1 MNPILFPASATTFN
15 TNGIG
20 RLKCVSCEVTEERN
34 GAYELEA
41 EISVD
46 TEHYADIVH
55 SAIIAV
61 IPFDGGSIQAFRIYK
76 ITKPLGNTF
85 TVYARHISY
94 QLTNIPARPFTATSA
109 SDALAGFKTNAMEAC
124 PFTFWTDKTT
134 RATYNQTRPESIR
147 ARLGGQQGSIL
158 DVYGG
163 EYEWDNWTVKLWNNR
178 GADNHVTLRYGKNI
192 IDLKQE
198 ENIENTITGI
208 VPYWCSEDSVQYY
221 NGVVEADTAEN
232 FPYKRTVPYDFS
244 EDFESEPT
252 PQELKARAERY
263 IIRNQIGI
271 PAINITVNFVAL
283 WQTEEYKDVLPLQRV
298 NLCDY
303 VTIEFEKLG
312 IQAKAK
318 VIKTVYDVLNERYS
332 SISLGEARTDLAS
345 YIVGLHATATNA
357 QAAVA
362 TTQNTVTEKF
372 ITFEQVMND
381 AIEDATD
388 SIVGAKGGNVVTRFI
403 NGKPSEILIMD
414 NTDMAM
420 AKNVWRWNIGGLGY
434 SHNGIN
440 GPYGTA
446 LTLSRDDK
454 ESGQIVADFI
464 TAGQMTADVIKVG
477 RLEDLNKINYWDMKT
492 GEFKLTASAKVGS
505 QTLQQ
510 YTSNAANTAV
520 NAQTQDSIFNKLT
533 NGGKEQGIY
542 LKDGL
547 VYINAEYLRTGVIK
561 DATGQNM
568 WDLKNGVLNVSKNAT
583 FGGSLNAATGTF
595 KGSLQAAT
603 GSFSGEI
610 KGGSIKIGGNVDG
623 NDPNFK
629 VETNG
634 KLTCKQFEVPTGNAG
649 SIGCDVLHC
658 NNLNVAYNVDVSG
671 NLDAGYV
678 GASVG
683 SFGTVYANSGPWDDS
698 DKRLKDDIQN
708 IDPETAL
715 KFLLALSPKS
725 YKLKKTGRDATGF
738 IAQDVLKV
746 MSELGVSY
754 PLVKEKE
761 DGFYALNYT
770 NLIALIVS
778 AIQNLVKEVR
788 RGDSKSSD

>member
-94 QLTNIPARPFTATSA
+94 QLTNIPVRPFTATSA
-109 SDALAGFKTNAMEAC
+109 SDALARFKTNAMEAC

-134 RATYNQTRPESIR
+134 RAAYNQTRPESIR

-163 EYEWDNWTVKLWNNR
+163 EYEWDNWNVKLWNNR
-178 GADNHVTLRYGKNI
+178 GKDNHVTLRYGKNI

-208 VPYWCSEDSVQYY
+208 VPYWCSENSVQYY

-252 PQELKARAERY
+252 QQELKARAERY
-263 IIRNQIGI
+263 IIRNQIEI

-345 YIVGLHATATNA
+345 YIVGLHTTATNA

-372 ITFEQVMND
+372 VTFEQVMND

-414 NTDMAM
+414 SQDIAT
-420 AKNVWRWNIGGLGY
+420 AKNLWRWNIGGLGY
-434 SHNGIN
+434 SSKGIN
-440 GPYGTA
+440 GPYETA
-446 LTLSRDDK
+446 ITLNREDGK
-454 ESGQIVADFI
+454 SGQIVADFI
-464 TAGQMTADVIKVG
+464 TVGKLNAGVVRTGILQ
-477 RLEDLNKINYWDMKT
+477 DLNKTNWWDLDHGDFHLAANT
-492 GEFKLTASAKVGS
+492 QVGG
-505 QTLQQ
+505 QTVNAIA
-510 YTSNAANTAV
+510 TNAANTAM
-520 NAQTQDSIFNKLT
+520 NGLDQQAIFDKLT
-533 NGGKEQGIY
+533 NNGAVKGIT
-542 LKDGL
+542 LKDNQL
-547 VYINAEYLRTGVIK
+547 YINATYVRSGYIESQDKKNQWYLDRGEFITRGAADSSDHKVPFTRLTGGRIEGGKNDAYSAWLDFKNTVTYRK
-561 DATGQNM
+561 DGVEKTDIAMRVNAPALVLSGQV
-568 WDLKNGVLNVSKNAT
+568 WTSHD
-583 FGGSLNAATGTF
+583 
-595 KGSLQAAT
+595 
-603 GSFSGEI
+603 SG
-610 KGGSIKIGGNVDG
+610 
-623 NDPNFK
+623 
-629 VETNG
+629 
-634 KLTCKQFEVPTGNAG
+634 
-649 SIGCDVLHC
+649 
-658 NNLNVAYNVDVSG
+658 NNLNTLMPGVDFTISDLASTIRFDFTGAATPEDIGSIDADLTWVAWG
-671 NLDAGYV
+671 
-678 GASVG
+678 
-683 SFGTVYANSGPWDDS
+683 
-698 DKRLKDDIQN
+698 
-708 IDPETAL
+708 L
-715 KFLLALSPKS
+715 KFVNGILVQVNDENGKPMVGGDTGLKEGGYS
-725 YKLKKTGRDATGF
+725 Y
-738 IAQDVLKV
+738 
-746 MSELGVSY
+746 
-754 PLVKEKE
+754 
-761 DGFYALNYT
+761 DG
-770 NLIALIVS
+770 
-778 AIQNLVKEVR
+778 K
-788 RGDSKSSD
+788 SKS

>member
-94 QLTNIPARPFTATSA
+94 QLTNIPTRPFTAQNVTS
-109 SDALAGFKTNAMEAC
+109 ALAGLKSYAIEAC

-134 RATYNQTRPESIR
+134 AANYSQMKPESIR

-163 EYEWDNWTVKLWNNR
+163 EYEWDNWNVKLWNNR

-208 VPYWCSEDSVQYY
+208 VPYWCSENSVQYY

-244 EDFESEPT
+244 EDFENEPT

-345 YIVGLHATATNA
+345 YIVGLHTTATNA

-414 NTDMAM
+414 NTDMTM

-434 SHNGIN
+434 SSSGIN

-446 LTLSRDDK
+446 ITLSREDGK
-454 ESGQIVADFI
+454 SGQIVADFI
-464 TAGQMTADVIKVG
+464 TAGQMTADIIKVG
-477 RLEDLNKINYWDMKT
+477 RLEDLNKTNYWDMKT
-492 GEFKLTASAKVGS
+492 GEFKLTAGAKVGS

-533 NGGKEQGIY
+533 NGGKDQGIY
-542 LKDGL
+542 LKDGR
-547 VYINAEYLRTGVIK
+547 VYINAEYLRTGIIK

-568 WDLKNGVLNVSKNAT
+568 WDLGKGILKVSKNAT
-583 FGGSLNAATGTF
+583 FGGI
-595 KGSLQAAT
+595 LQAAT

-623 NDPNFK
+623 DDPNFK
-629 VETNG
+629 VDTTG
-634 KLTCKQFEVPTGNAG
+634 KLTCKQFDVPTGNAG

-658 NNLNVAYNVDVSG
+658 NSLDVSLNANVSG
-671 NLDAGYV
+671 RFSLSAGTIDAPTITGGYADFRQLHV
-678 GASVG
+678 D
-683 SFGTVYANSGPWDDS
+683 NPPWAYDDS
-698 DKRLKDDIQN
+698 DKRLKENIQN
-708 IDPETAL
+708 IDSETAL

-738 IAQDVLKV
+738 IAQDILKV

-778 AIQNLVKEVR
+778 AIQNLVREVR
-788 RGDSKSSD
+788 RDDSKSSD